1 MTWKIMD
8 VHDARTLLSACDKV
22 KEAYELV
29 EFVPVILKE
38 GEGKDEDLPRQI
50 DTLKST
56 LNAIMEEKLYPAY
69 IPCDCM
75 F

>member
-8 VHDARTLLSACDKV
+8 VHDAKTLLSVCDKV

-38 GEGKDEDLPRQI
+38 GEGKDEDLPRQF
-50 DTLKST
+50 DTLRST
-56 LNAIMEEKLYPAY
+56 VQAIMDEGLYPSY